1 MLRHGLNRYT
11 KYIEIKDNEKNL
23 WNLSLICEAEGMA
36 EQLLKK
42 TKDYQYLPGLAEG
55 SDKMFRQLL
64 HIRCRNILD
73 EVKKEVLYGAL
84 KSDAW
89 KKRFE
94 LLAGKGWKKSSQ
106 NRKEEI
112 CLGDEYLK
120 RLEIK
125 KYTSGRKGHLEQIN
139 DRARLRFIKNYEE
152 CAKVQKKQTGA
163 SGSVRTDTPV

>member
-89 KKRFE
+89 
-94 LLAGKGWKKSSQ
+94 
-106 NRKEEI
+106 NR
-112 CLGDEYLK
+112 LM
-120 RLEIK
+120 
-125 KYTSGRKGHLEQIN
+125 
-139 DRARLRFIKNYEE
+139 
-152 CAKVQKKQTGA
+152 TGQ
-163 SGSVRTDTPV
+163 D